1 MNRRWLPALA
11 VAVFTCAG
19 LAAGCASF
27 HSDQP
32 ATQVYALDPKFAA
45 ATQAVPAPQASAV
58 PQAATPE
65 SAAPTLQVLRPLVA
79 PGLDTA
85 EIALTRD
92 GQRLDY
98 YAASR
103 WAAPLPELVQS
114 LAVEAL
120 RASGKFR
127 SVQPDGSAFAADLVL
142 QLEIRRFQAVYSG
155 DGPPTVQVQ
164 LLATIGRRNER
175 AILATVDANG
185 AVTAADNRM
194 QPVVAAFQSAVG
206 AALRELA
213 TRVSP

>member
-1 MNRRWLPALA
+1 MNRRWP
-11 VAVFTCAG
+11 
-19 LAAGCASF
+19 LAAVLSALLAAACANF

-32 ATQVYALDPKFAA
+32 AVQVYALEPGFAA
-45 ATQAVPAPQASAV
+45 AAAPNAAATAPEAATAAPQA
-58 PQAATPE
+58 
-65 SAAPTLQVLRPLVA
+65 AAPTLQVLRPLAA

-103 WAAPLPELVQS
+103 WPAPLPELVQS

-127 SVQPDGSAFAADLVL
+127 SVQPDSGAFAADLVL
-142 QLEIRRFQAVYSG
+142 QIEIRRCQAVYPAG
-155 DGPPTVQVQ
+155 GPPTVQVQ
-164 LLATIGRRNER
+164 LLATLGRRSER
-175 AILATVDANG
+175 AILATA
-185 AVTAADNRM
+185 TADSTVPAAENRM

-206 AALRELA
+206 AALRDLA
-213 TRVSP
+213 ARIAP